1 MNYSAFKD
9 NHWLPSNPWNALVIP
24 RPIAWISTLHKG
36 VHNLAPF
43 SYFQTIGG
51 CFEPPYY
58 VSVTIGK
65 GKDTFLNIEETREFV
80 VNFVTYKMRNKM
92 NLSGKSFSRSDSEFN
107 ESEVEKTSSFVVKPW
122 RVIESPISLECELYQ
137 IIPLPDDNNDTPFYS
152 VIGRVVH
159 IYIND
164 SFIENGIV
172 DTVKMN
178 LIARLGYDDYTTI
191 NSSWRMD
198 KCL

>member
-9 NHWLPSNPWNALVIP
+9 NHGLPSNPWNALVIP

-65 GKDTFLNIEETREFV
+65 GKDTLLNIEETQEFV

-92 NLSGKSFSRSDSEFN
+92 NLSGKSFSRNDSEFN

-152 VIGRVVH
+152 VIGRVGHV
-159 IYIND
+159 YIND
-164 SFIENGIV
+164 NFIENGIV

-178 LIARLGYDDYTTI
+178 LIARLGYNEYTTI
-191 NSSWRMD
+191 NSSWKMD

>member
-1 MNYSAFKD
+1 MNYSALED
-9 NHWLPSNPWNALVIP
+9 NYDLPDNPWNALVIP

-65 GKDTFLNIEETREFV
+65 GKDTLRNIEETQEFV
-80 VNFVTYKMRNKM
+80 ANFVTYKMRNKM
-92 NLSGKSFSRSDSEFN
+92 NLSGKSFSSNDSEFT
-107 ESEVEKTSSFVVKPW
+107 ESEVEKTTSFVVKPW
-122 RVIESPISLECELYQ
+122 RVNNSPISLECRLHQ
-137 IIPLPDDNNDTPFYS
+137 IIPLPDDNNDIPFYS
-152 VIGRVVH
+152 VIGRVIHV
-159 IYIND
+159 YIDNN
-164 SFIENGIV
+164 FIKNGIV

-178 LIARLGYDDYTTI
+178 LIARLGYNEYTTI